1 MLFSNAKFLTKYH
14 RASQK
19 KHTEISKGNKE
30 NRSIQINITLPYIN
44 KLRTQTEVESNL
56 KRTKSKTQK
65 PKTTIELKFYYLV
78 SPAD

>member
-1 MLFSNAKFLTKYH
+1 MGEVLAFFKCQIFNK
-14 RASQK
+14 RSQGITK
-19 KHTEISKGNKE
+19 KHTETSQGNKE

-65 PKTTIELKFYYLV
+65 PKT
-78 SPAD
+78 